1 MNDAEHGLTVQ
12 LRTNGHLN
20 GEWRYATPE
29 EIKDA
34 HPVCRDC
41 QHRDQHLV
49 MYGSKTYYSCN
60 NDESPCYGNEVKLSD
75 YCRHWEGKE

>member
-34 HPVCRDC
+34 HPMMLLTDLTNGR
-41 QHRDQHLV
+41 R
-49 MYGSKTYYSCN
+49 
-60 NDESPCYGNEVKLSD
+60 NERKHNEHPRWAQAVE
-75 YCRHWEGKE
+75 H